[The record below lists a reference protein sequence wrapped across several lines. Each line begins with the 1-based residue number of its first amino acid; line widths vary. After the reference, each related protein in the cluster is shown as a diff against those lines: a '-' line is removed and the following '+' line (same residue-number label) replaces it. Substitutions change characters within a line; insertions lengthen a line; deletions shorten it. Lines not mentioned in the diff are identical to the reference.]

1 MKELRNIAFYS
12 RSNEVFDCLDEE
24 IFQRWNFFLASPDIA
39 SPKLDR
45 VYNPSLLIIDTYSL
59 GIEFLNFIF
68 EHSRYKT
75 TPVLVLDF
83 YTEKPF
89 IENLIYK
96 GASGYLL
103 VHSFAD
109 ELDTAMSAIL
119 EGRNYVSDQLEI
131 YKGNT
136 YLIK

>member
-12 RSNEVFDCLDEE
+12 RSNEVFECLEEE
-24 IFQRWNFFLASPDIA
+24 IFQRWNFFLTSPDLA

-45 VYNPSLLIIDTYSL
+45 VFNPSLLIIDTYSL
-59 GIEFLNFIF
+59 GMEFLEFIF
-68 EHSRYKT
+68 KHSRYKT
-75 TPVLVLDF
+75 TPILVLDF

-89 IENLIYK
+89 IENLIDK
-96 GASGYLL
+96 GAAGYLL

-109 ELDTAMSAIL
+109 ELDIAMTMIL
-119 EGRNYVSDQLEI
+119 GGKNYISNQLEI